1 MRWAVSNFL
10 AVLTSSTD
18 ERCDYF
24 IILTL
29 TESCALL
36 YCSLSFNLGICIL
49 PMYLLTA
56 LSVFYPYWFRWDLN
70 LTRSVFCFGIKLTFV
85 PCNCMGDLMTDA
97 FSCDCSYLVIM
108 TRYMTV
114 SCLEGVV
121 NDSVSDGT
129 LSLNFIAFLPLISC
143 TGRNVLTGIQYW
155 YIS

>member
-1 MRWAVSNFL
+1 ML
-10 AVLTSSTD
+10 
-18 ERCDYF
+18 
-24 IILTL
+24 
-29 TESCALL
+29 
-36 YCSLSFNLGICIL
+36 
-49 PMYLLTA
+49 YLLFNR
-56 LSVFYPYWFRWDLN
+56 VC
-70 LTRSVFCFGIKLTFV
+70 FCICKYDYMLKHFTIFLEPLKLFDEQSLEAIKLTFV